1 MQSVLVKIYNKMLL
15 KFDTFHGD
23 DAKNQGDDIISAF
36 LLESIENWRI
46 HYTEKCVVEKKFA
59 ITEFA
64 GGTPTHPQLV
74 HFFALLR
81 LKVLHDKWLHADPR
95 KSTLTKERTS
105 KPSK

>member
-1 MQSVLVKIYNKMLL
+1 MQEVLVKFYNKILL

-23 DAKNQGDDIISAF
+23 DAKNHGDDIISGF

-46 HYTEKCVVEKKFA
+46 CYTEKCVVEKNFEV
-59 ITEFA
+59 TEFV
-64 GGTPTHPQLV
+64 GGTPTHPQKV
-74 HFFALLR
+74 YFFALLR

-95 KSTLTKERTS
+95 KSTLTKVRTS